1 MKNKFT
7 TTKIKIK
14 DLDLWDENARFPD
27 KYFQK
32 PEEEL
37 ISYFVSNKDF
47 KIIDLA
53 FKIVEEFY
61 IPQVEKLIIYNF
73 NGKNMVLEGNRR
85 LTVYKILSNTSL
97 VKNNAYK
104 NKFDELSKKIKI
116 TDNYELEC
124 IVTEDI
130 DEGYRLIER
139 KHLHKNNEVSWG
151 DNERAHHNLRRGKA
165 NQSEKLKVGISKIIK
180 KLDIPEILKENI
192 LGPGYVTT
200 FWRIVD
206 SSSSYKKFG
215 FNFSE
220 DILKINDNDFGD
232 KLKVIITDIISKDK
246 FNGKVFSRLNKEDI
260 NNYLNTLNT
269 KRIADANKILKE
281 SQKNNLFGE
290 VNTVIS
296 QKNNKIF
303 NKTTSRDYL
312 IPKTCRITINQ
323 PKINNIYRELRDDL
337 LLDDS
342 NKSVPNAVGVLFRVF
357 LEVSL
362 DYYAEKDSAHF
373 FGKDTTINQKIEWVV
388 NNLIKK
394 GHDNK
399 LFDNIR
405 KVGSSSKN
413 QSYLSIEN
421 FHDYVHSSTIQPC
434 SNELKTKW
442 DNLEGFFTILW
453 DEIIKKE
460 DKKNKKK

>member
-7 TTKIKIK
+7 TTKLKIK
-14 DLDLWDENARFPD
+14 DLELWDENARFPD

-37 ISYFVSNKDF
+37 ISYFITNKDF

-53 FKIVEEFY
+53 SKIVEEFH
-61 IPQVEKLIIYNF
+61 IPQVEKLIIYSLN
-73 NGKNMVLEGNRR
+73 NKNIVLEGNRR
-85 LTVYKILSNTSL
+85 LTVYKILNNPNL
-97 VKNNAYK
+97 IKNNAYK
-104 NKFDELSKKIKI
+104 NKIEELSKKVKI
-116 TDNYELEC
+116 NDSYELEC

-165 NQSEKLKVGISKIIK
+165 NQSEKLKVEISKIIK
-180 KLDIPEILKENI
+180 KLKIPEVLKENI

-200 FWRIVD
+200 FWRILD
-206 SSSSYKKFG
+206 SSPSYKKFG
-215 FNFSE
+215 FSFNG
-220 DILKINDNDFGD
+220 DLLNINDNSFDD

-246 FNGKVFSRLNKEDI
+246 FNGKVFSRLNREEI
-260 NNYLNTLNT
+260 TNYLNTLSN
-269 KRIADANKILKE
+269 KRISDADKILKE
-281 SQKNNLFGE
+281 SQKSNLFGE

-388 NNLIKK
+388 NNLVKK
-394 GHDNK
+394 GHNNK

>member
-32 PEEEL
+32 QEEEL

-73 NGKNMVLEGNRR
+73 NGKNIVLEGNRR
-85 LTVYKILSNTSL
+85 LTVYKILSNTNL

-165 NQSEKLKVGISKIIK
+165 NQSEKLKVEISKIIK

-220 DILKINDNDFGD
+220 DILKINDNNFDD

-394 GHDNK
+394 GHNNK

>member
-37 ISYFVSNKDF
+37 ISYFISNKDF

-53 FKIVEEFY
+53 LKIVEEFY

-73 NGKNMVLEGNRR
+73 NGKNIVLEGNRR
-85 LTVYKILSNTSL
+85 LTVYKVLSNPSL
-97 VKNNAYK
+97 IKNNTYK

-116 TDNYELEC
+116 NDNYELEC
-124 IVTEDI
+124 VVTEDI

-165 NQSEKLKVGISKIIK
+165 NQSEKLKVEISKIIK

-200 FWRIVD
+200 FWRIID

-215 FNFSE
+215 FNFS
-220 DILKINDNDFGD
+220 DDLLKISDDNFDD

-260 NNYLNTLNT
+260 NNYLNTLNS
-269 KRIADANKILKE
+269 KRIDTANKILKE

-323 PKINNIYRELRDDL
+323 SKINNIYRELRDDL

-342 NKSVPNAVGVLFRVF
+342 NKSVPNATGVLFRVF

-388 NNLIKK
+388 NNLTKK

-460 DKKNKKK
+460 YKKNKKK